1 MNKKNVK
8 IVELWLPTNAECILE
23 EKARTKNVSLNE
35 IEEEHNNLGAWRH
48 PQLQSVSVWRSLNNS
63 TFNF

>member
-35 IEEEHNNLGAWRH
+35 IEEECNKEGTQHCSQPHGE
-48 PQLQSVSVWRSLNNS
+48 SIWRSLNNL